1 MSKHARARSHS
12 PRQDGEDRLD
22 TQDRPSS
29 QDRQDRP
36 PRTAGR
42 SRPTGTRRAPRGS
55 RASGAARASR
65 SPRPL
70 AAVAALGLL
79 GFGAGWVYIAQE
91 PPANAAARTNAA
103 DARPPGTDRAARG
116 AERDPLQGLTGIS
129 EQTRAKIPADARQ
142 LILVTGRAKDS
153 SESTAALYTR
163 PAAGADWAK
172 SASWPARNGAKGWST
187 ERTYGDLTSPQGV
200 FALTDAGGL
209 LPKPPGTKFPYDQD
223 EAFVATGRGVNGES
237 LRGSFDYV
245 VAVDFN
251 RRTGVTPLDPAK
263 PEGEE
268 KGGNIWLHVDHDGPS
283 QGCVGIPKEAMKKV
297 LETLDPAAKP
307 VIVMGPQGF

>member
-1 MSKHARARSHS
+1 MYGRVNEQARPSRLPRVPSVPHTRGVPTDPALARRWCAARGPCRARFPAC
-12 PRQDGEDRLD
+12 PRLAPARLRG
-22 TQDRPSS
+22 RPGPA
-29 QDRQDRP
+29 RF
-36 PRTAGR
+36 
-42 SRPTGTRRAPRGS
+42 RRG
-55 RASGAARASR
+55 
-65 SPRPL
+65 L
-70 AAVAALGLL
+70 AYL
-79 GFGAGWVYIAQE
+79 AQN
-91 PPANAAARTNAA
+91 PPANAAASAAA
-103 DARPPGTDRAARG
+103 DARPPSGERAARA
-116 AERDPLQGLTGIS
+116 AERDPLQGLPEVS

-142 LILVTGRAKDS
+142 LILVTGKAKDS

-172 SASWPARNGAKGWST
+172 SDSWPARNGAKGWST

-209 LPKPPGTKFPYDQD
+209 LAKPPGTKFPYDQD
-223 EAFVATGRGVNGES
+223 SSFVATGRGVNGES

-245 VAVDFN
+245 VAIDFN
-251 RRTGVTPLDPAK
+251 RRTGVSPLDPTK

-283 QGCVGIPKEAMKKV
+283 QGCVGIPKAAMQKV
-297 LETLDPAAKP
+297 LATLDPAAKP

>member
-12 PRQDGEDRLD
+12 PRP
-22 TQDRPSS
+22 DRP
-29 QDRQDRP
+29 DRQERP
-36 PRTAGR
+36 SRIAGR

-55 RASGAARASR
+55 RATSGDARAPR
-65 SPRPL
+65 STRPL

-91 PPANAAARTNAA
+91 PPANAAAARVGAADA
-103 DARPPGTDRAARG
+103 DARPSGTDRAARG
-116 AERDPLQGLTGIS
+116 AERDGLQGLTGIS

-142 LILVTGRAKDS
+142 LILVTGKAKDS

-163 PAAGADWAK
+163 ASAGADWAK

-223 EAFVATGRGVNGES
+223 ESFVATGRGVNGES

-251 RRTGVTPLDPAK
+251 RRTGVTPLDPTK
-263 PEGEE
+263 PEGET

>member
-1 MSKHARARSHS
+1 MSKHARAGSRA
-12 PRQDGEDRLD
+12 P
-22 TQDRPSS
+22 
-29 QDRQDRP
+29 RP
-36 PRTAGR
+36 PRTAGTSRATQR
-42 SRPTGTRRAPRGS
+42 SRAGGKRRADGAPRGS
-55 RASGAARASR
+55 R
-65 SPRPL
+65 PL
-70 AAVAALGLL
+70 AFAAALGLL
-79 GFGAGWVYIAQE
+79 GFGAGWVYLAHD
-91 PPANAAARTNAA
+91 PPADAAARASA
-103 DARPPGTDRAARG
+103 DARPPAGERAARA
-116 AERDPLQGLTGIS
+116 AERDPLQGLPEVS

-142 LILVTGRAKDS
+142 LILVTGKARNS

-172 SASWPARNGAKGWST
+172 SDSWPARNGAKGWST
-187 ERTYGDLTSPQGV
+187 ERTYGDLTSPEGV

-209 LPKPPGTKFPYDQD
+209 LAKPPGTKFPYDQD
-223 EAFVATGRGVNGES
+223 GSFVATGRGVNGES

-245 VAVDFN
+245 VAIDFN
-251 RRTGVTPLDPAK
+251 RKTGVSPLDPTK

-283 QGCVGIPKEAMKKV
+283 QGCVGIPKAAMQKV